1 MRRRRGLWSER
12 SWHLVGF
19 LWPAQV
25 TTGGRRQ
32 SCRIAAPRLAPT
44 MPLSFPPRLHSSN
57 KAVDRGPQQW
67 AKRKHSTTEPAIAEG
82 LRN

>member
-19 LWPAQV
+19 RLAAQV

-32 SCRIAAPRLAPT
+32 SCRIT

-67 AKRKHSTTEPAIAEG
+67 AKRKHAITEPPIAEG